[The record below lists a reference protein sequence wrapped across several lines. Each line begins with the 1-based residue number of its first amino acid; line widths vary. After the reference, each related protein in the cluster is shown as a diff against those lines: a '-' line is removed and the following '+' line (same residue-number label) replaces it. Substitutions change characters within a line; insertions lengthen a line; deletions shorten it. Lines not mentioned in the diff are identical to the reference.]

1 MFEKLN
7 FVEEKYEDINNKL
20 MDPTV
25 ISDNKQ
31 YKNLMKEYK
40 NLTPIVEKY
49 REYIAVKKDFDEAK
63 SMLDEGG
70 LDKDFK
76 EMVVSEYEDAKEKI
90 ETFTEELKIL
100 LLPKDPNDDKNVIVE
115 IRGGAGGQQEA
126 LNANSLTRKKSK
138 NAEAQRRTEDVNKL
152 NATEL

>member
-90 ETFTEELKIL
+90 EKGNALTDFRIDDFKDQLK
-100 LLPKDPNDDKNVIVE
+100 
-115 IRGGAGGQQEA
+115 
-126 LNANSLTRKKSK
+126 T
-138 NAEAQRRTEDVNKL
+138 
-152 NATEL
+152 

>member
-70 LDKDFK
+70 LD
-76 EMVVSEYEDAKEKI
+76 
-90 ETFTEELKIL
+90 
-100 LLPKDPNDDKNVIVE
+100 
-115 IRGGAGGQQEA
+115 
-126 LNANSLTRKKSK
+126 
-138 NAEAQRRTEDVNKL
+138 
-152 NATEL
+152 